1 MKSSRTESTAPRCL
15 LVIKAKWK
23 QDLVSACV
31 KQTDWPE
38 SLHCVHLDTCY
49 QSRQKVIHR
58 FQNKLSMKYLLTYQL
73 LLILHRQEF
82 LNLTTTGLTGYVLN
96 TNCTVCGTSSMQSVT
111 IDLAAVPTPNWL
123 QRTACIHLNLLM
135 HWALCCQW
143 KIPLQIPSHC
153 QELQGPDRE
162 PRQPELT
169 SYQHDMAHMVK
180 TTQKY

>member
-1 MKSSRTESTAPRCL
+1 MEAGLGECVCEVDWLTWVSTLCPFGHVLSEQTKSYSPL
-15 LVIKAKWK
+15 
-23 QDLVSACV
+23 
-31 KQTDWPE
+31 
-38 SLHCVHLDTCY
+38 
-49 QSRQKVIHR
+49 
-58 FQNKLSMKYLLTYQL
+58 FQNKLSMKYLLTYHL
-73 LLILHRQEF
+73 LLILHRREF

-96 TNCTVCGTSSMQSVT
+96 TNCTVCGASSMQSVT

-169 SYQHDMAHMVK
+169 SYQHDMAHTVK